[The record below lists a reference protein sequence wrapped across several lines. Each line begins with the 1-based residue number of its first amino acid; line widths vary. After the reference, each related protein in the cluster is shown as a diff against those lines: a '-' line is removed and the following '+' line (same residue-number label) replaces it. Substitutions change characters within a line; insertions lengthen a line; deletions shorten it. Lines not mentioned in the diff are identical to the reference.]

1 MSGGGYIIEKMPVT
15 LESGKQVIRYHVMD
29 RHDDEVC
36 VYAEPAET
44 EPQLRDQM
52 WWGGAQVIF
61 FGENDS
67 GRLTKVG
74 YSFRPGRATHPSGGD
89 RHG

>member
-1 MSGGGYIIEKMPVT
+1 MSGGGHIIEKMPVT

-36 VYAEPAET
+36 VYAEPAGT

-52 WWGGAQVIF
+52 WWGGAQIIY
-61 FGENDS
+61 FGENDT

-74 YSFRPGRATHPSGGD
+74 YSFRPGRQALKGG
-89 RHG
+89 